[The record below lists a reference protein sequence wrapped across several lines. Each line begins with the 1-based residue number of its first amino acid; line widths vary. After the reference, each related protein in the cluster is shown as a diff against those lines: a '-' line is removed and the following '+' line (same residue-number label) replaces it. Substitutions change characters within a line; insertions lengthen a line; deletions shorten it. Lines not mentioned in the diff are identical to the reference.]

1 MDPAGDRLSP
11 SDAILWQI
19 ERDPLLRSTVT
30 AVAFLDRAPDRD
42 RLAARVER
50 ATHLVPRLRS
60 RIVGPRFGLGAPR
73 WVPVQDVDLGY
84 HLRRV
89 RVPRPGGMRDVL
101 DLAEPIAMAPFDP
114 ARPLWE
120 LTVVEGM
127 SSGRAAM
134 IQKFHHCLTDGVGGI
149 ELALSLLD
157 PVADP
162 SEDPRPGVDDPP
174 AATGGQ
180 AGWSTPALAGL
191 GSAVHAAAHLGGS
204 FLAVPRAALA
214 ATSTAVKAATHP
226 LATVDQWRT
235 YAGVVVRTLAP
246 VSSTEGLPHTRGL
259 GRRLHALEVP
269 LADLHD
275 AGHACGGTV
284 NDALLAAV
292 VEGLRRYH
300 SHHGI
305 DVDELSVTMPIS
317 FRRRSDELGGNHFTP
332 ARFTVPA
339 DVDDPLER
347 MRRLGRI
354 ARDWQGAPVRQV
366 SSSIAGVLD
375 KLPTP
380 VTAAVLVG
388 LLTSIDTVVTN
399 VPGWTDP
406 MFLAG
411 AEVVR
416 QFGFAPTAGAAVNV
430 ALLSHG
436 SVACIGIEA
445 DRQAVPDDVVLVD
458 SLVEG
463 FDDVL
468 GAIGRRSTVRV

>member
-1 MDPAGDRLSP
+1 
-11 SDAILWQI
+11 
-19 ERDPLLRSTVT
+19 
-30 AVAFLDRAPDRD
+30 
-42 RLAARVER
+42 
-50 ATHLVPRLRS
+50 
-60 RIVGPRFGLGAPR
+60 
-73 WVPVQDVDLGY
+73 
-84 HLRRV
+84 
-89 RVPRPGGMRDVL
+89 MREVL

-157 PVADP
+157 TVADP
-162 SEDPRPGVDDPP
+162 PEDIDPGAGDDP
-174 AATGGQ
+174 AATGARTGR
-180 AGWSTPALAGL
+180 ATPAPGVL
-191 GSAVHAAAHLGGS
+191 GSAVDAVAHLAGS
-204 FLAVPRAALA
+204 FLAVPRAALG
-214 ATSTAVKAATHP
+214 ATSTAVTAATHP
-226 LATVDQWRT
+226 LATVQQWRS

-246 VSSTEGLPHTRGL
+246 VSPTEGLSHERGL

-269 LADLHD
+269 IADLHD
-275 AGHACGGTV
+275 AGHASGGTV
-284 NDALLAAV
+284 NDAFLAAV

-300 SHHGI
+300 SHHGV

-317 FRRRSDELGGNHFTP
+317 FRQPSDDPGGNRFSP
-332 ARFTVPA
+332 VRFTVPA
-339 DVDDPLER
+339 DVQDPLER

-380 VTAAVLVG
+380 VTTAVLAG
-388 LLTSIDTVVTN
+388 MLTSIDTVVTN

-416 QFGFAPTAGAAVNV
+416 QFGFAPTSGAAVNV

-436 SVACIGIEA
+436 SVACIGIEV
-445 DRQAVPDDVVLVD
+445 DRQAVPDDEVLAN

-463 FDDVL
+463 FLDVL
-468 GAIGRRSTVRV
+468 GVIGRRSATRV